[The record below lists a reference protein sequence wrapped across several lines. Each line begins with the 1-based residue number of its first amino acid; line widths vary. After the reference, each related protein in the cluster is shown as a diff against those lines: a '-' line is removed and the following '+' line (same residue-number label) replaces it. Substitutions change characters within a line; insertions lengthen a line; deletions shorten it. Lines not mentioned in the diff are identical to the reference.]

1 MKQLK
6 RKRKSNFSV
15 QETQT
20 LLKEIK
26 KRRDIIFSKQLNT
39 TINEMK
45 RKAWE
50 EIAEC
55 VNALGEGE
63 QRTGTEVK
71 RRYLD
76 WRALVKRKRLNSDVK
91 LGGSAFHLPLSD
103 LDDSINDDTDDKPSV
118 LTSESSLEWKNVAD
132 VREASESMTEIKVEE
147 EEDPQGFE
155 AVESVTPTQMYQIA
169 STIDSTYLGYFEG
182 PSWKKRVSHPCL
194 GIQLNARQN
203 RILYN
208 KTPSDEQFEIE
219 EEDEMLSTV
228 LPDSREENDLPEE
241 FPRIEEFGTLS
252 SIARIPYK
260 ESHLLVTL
268 EKQKLELE
276 RQRLS
281 IEAERLQVEKERLQ
295 IERERLRHLDMEHER
310 LQLEKERLQIER
322 EKLRLQVMHAEK
334 PNLENDF
341 AQSEKT
347 VLQPL
352 DIEAEKLKLEREHLQ
367 LEKER
372 LQLLKFE
379 FEKLHIEK
387 ERLQDALHLTF
398 KHIPA
403 SCVACDLQ
411 DSQIHSATT
420 FDGIKEKTNTL
431 VPVAGS
437 CLC

>member
-26 KRRDIIFSKQLNT
+26 KRRDVIFSKQLNT

-45 RKAWE
+45 RKAWD

-55 VNALGEGE
+55 VNSLGEGE

-76 WRALVKRKRLNSDVK
+76 WRALVKRKRLNADLK
-91 LGGSAFHLPLSD
+91 LGSSGFHMPLSD
-103 LDDSINDDTDDKPSV
+103 LDDSINDDMDDKPSV
-118 LTSESSLEWKNVAD
+118 LTSESSLEWKNVPD
-132 VREASESMTEIKVEE
+132 IREATESMAEIKVEE
-147 EEDPQGFE
+147 EEEPQSFE
-155 AVESVTPTQMYQIA
+155 
-169 STIDSTYLGYFEG
+169 
-182 PSWKKRVSHPCL
+182 
-194 GIQLNARQN
+194 
-203 RILYN
+203 
-208 KTPSDEQFEIE
+208 FEIE

-260 ESHLLVTL
+260 DSHLLVTL

-341 AQSEKT
+341 NQAEKH

-379 FEKLHIEK
+379 SEKLHIEK
-387 ERLQDALHLTF
+387 ERLQVEKERLRIQREGHL
-398 KHIPA
+398 
-403 SCVACDLQ
+403 Q
-411 DSQIHSATT
+411 
-420 FDGIKEKTNTL
+420 
-431 VPVAGS
+431 
-437 CLC
+437 

>member
-1 MKQLK
+1 MTLQPSMMKQLK

-20 LLKEIK
+20 LLTEIK
-26 KRRDIIFSKQLNT
+26 KRREVIFSKQLNT

-76 WRALVKRKRLNSDVK
+76 WRSLIKRKTLNSDVK
-91 LGGSAFHLPLSD
+91 LGSSGMHLPLSD
-103 LDDSINDDTDDKPSV
+103 LDSIIDDTDDKPSV
-118 LTSESSLEWKNVAD
+118 LTNDSSLEWKNVQD
-132 VREASESMTEIKVEE
+132 ASDSTAEIKVEE
-147 EEDPQGFE
+147 DEHQNFE
-155 AVESVTPTQMYQIA
+155 
-169 STIDSTYLGYFEG
+169 FEM
-182 PSWKKRVSHPCL
+182 
-194 GIQLNARQN
+194 
-203 RILYN
+203 
-208 KTPSDEQFEIE
+208 
-219 EEDEMLSTV
+219 EEDEMLSAV

-260 ESHLLVTL
+260 DSHLLITL

-310 LQLEKERLQIER
+310 LQVEKERLQIER

-334 PNLENDF
+334 ANMENDF
-341 AQSEKT
+341 ASAEKN

-379 FEKLHIEK
+379 SEKLHIEK
-387 ERLQDALHLTF
+387 ERLQVEKERLRIQREGGHL
-398 KHIPA
+398 
-403 SCVACDLQ
+403 Q
-411 DSQIHSATT
+411 
-420 FDGIKEKTNTL
+420 
-431 VPVAGS
+431 
-437 CLC
+437 

>member
-26 KRRDIIFSKQLNT
+26 KRRDVIFSKQLNT

-55 VNALGEGE
+55 VNSLGEGE

-91 LGGSAFHLPLSD
+91 LGNSGFHLPLSD
-103 LDDSINDDTDDKPSV
+103 LDDSINDDMDDKPSV
-118 LTSESSLEWKNVAD
+118 LTSESSLEWKNVSD
-132 VREASESMTEIKVEE
+132 VREANESMAEIKVEE
-147 EEDPQGFE
+147 EEEPQSFE
-155 AVESVTPTQMYQIA
+155 
-169 STIDSTYLGYFEG
+169 
-182 PSWKKRVSHPCL
+182 
-194 GIQLNARQN
+194 
-203 RILYN
+203 
-208 KTPSDEQFEIE
+208 FEIE

-252 SIARIPYK
+252 SITRIPYK
-260 ESHLLVTL
+260 DSHLLVTL

-276 RQRLS
+276 RQRLN
-281 IEAERLQVEKERLQ
+281 IEVERLQVEKERLQ

-341 AQSEKT
+341 AQAEKT

-379 FEKLHIEK
+379 SEKLHIEK
-387 ERLQDALHLTF
+387 ERLQVEKERLRIQREGHL
-398 KHIPA
+398 
-403 SCVACDLQ
+403 Q
-411 DSQIHSATT
+411 
-420 FDGIKEKTNTL
+420 
-431 VPVAGS
+431 
-437 CLC
+437 

>member
-1 MKQLK
+1 MTLQPSMMKQLK

-20 LLKEIK
+20 LLTEIK
-26 KRRDIIFSKQLNT
+26 KRREVIFSKQLNT

-76 WRALVKRKRLNSDVK
+76 WRSLIKRKSLNSDLK
-91 LGGSAFHLPLSD
+91 IGNSGMHLPLSD
-103 LDDSINDDTDDKPSV
+103 LDSIIDDTDDKPTG
-118 LTSESSLEWKNVAD
+118 LTNDSSLEWKSGPD
-132 VREASESMTEIKVEE
+132 VREANESMTEIKVEE
-147 EEDPQGFE
+147 EEPQ
-155 AVESVTPTQMYQIA
+155 S
-169 STIDSTYLGYFEG
+169 FEG
-182 PSWKKRVSHPCL
+182 PSWKKKISHPCF
-194 GIQLNARQN
+194 GIQFNSRQN
-203 RILYN
+203 RIVYN
-208 KTPSDEQFEIE
+208 QTPSEEKFEM
-219 EEDEMLSTV
+219 EEDEMLSNV

-241 FPRIEEFGTLS
+241 FPRIEEFGSLS
-252 SIARIPYK
+252 SISRIPYK
-260 ESHLLVTL
+260 DSHLLINL
-268 EKQKLELE
+268 EKQKLEME

-334 PNLENDF
+334 TNLENDF
-341 AQSEKT
+341 VQAEKS
-347 VLQPL
+347 VLQPF

-379 FEKLHIEK
+379 SEKLHIEK
-387 ERLQDALHLTF
+387 ERLQVEKERLRIQREGHL
-398 KHIPA
+398 
-403 SCVACDLQ
+403 Q
-411 DSQIHSATT
+411 
-420 FDGIKEKTNTL
+420 
-431 VPVAGS
+431 
-437 CLC
+437 

>member
-76 WRALVKRKRLNSDVK
+76 WRALVKRKMLNSDVK
-91 LGGSAFHLPLSD
+91 LGSSGFHLPLSDLD
-103 LDDSINDDTDDKPSV
+103 LDDSINDDTDDKPSL
-118 LTSESSLEWKNVAD
+118 LTSESSLEWKNVSD
-132 VREASESMTEIKVEE
+132 VREVSESMAEIKVEE
-147 EEDPQGFE
+147 EESQ
-155 AVESVTPTQMYQIA
+155 S
-169 STIDSTYLGYFEG
+169 FEG
-182 PSWKKRVSHPCL
+182 PSWKKRAPHPCL
-194 GIQLNARQN
+194 GMQMNSRQN

-208 KTPSDEQFEIE
+208 KTPSDDQFEIE

-260 ESHLLVTL
+260 DSHLLVTL

-276 RQRLS
+276 RQRLN

-322 EKLRLQVMHAEK
+322 EKLRLQVMHVEK

-341 AQSEKT
+341 AQVEKT

-379 FEKLHIEK
+379 SEKLHIEK
-387 ERLQDALHLTF
+387 ERLQ
-398 KHIPA
+398 
-403 SCVACDLQ
+403 VE
-411 DSQIHSATT
+411 
-420 FDGIKEKTNTL
+420 KERL
-431 VPVAGS
+431 RIQREGHMQ
-437 CLC
+437 

>member
-1 MKQLK
+1 MTLQPSIMKQLK

-20 LLKEIK
+20 LLTEIK
-26 KRRDIIFSKQLNT
+26 KRRDVIFSKQLNT

-76 WRALVKRKRLNSDVK
+76 WRSLIKRKSLNSDLK
-91 LGGSAFHLPLSD
+91 IGNSGMHLPLSD
-103 LDDSINDDTDDKPSV
+103 LDSIIDDSDDKPSG
-118 LTSESSLEWKNVAD
+118 LTNDSSLEWKNGPD
-132 VREASESMTEIKVEE
+132 VREANESMAEIKVEE
-147 EEDPQGFE
+147 EEEPQ
-155 AVESVTPTQMYQIA
+155 S
-169 STIDSTYLGYFEG
+169 FEG
-182 PSWKKRVSHPCL
+182 PSWKKRISHPCF
-194 GIQLNARQN
+194 GIQFNSRQN
-203 RILYN
+203 RIVYN
-208 KTPSDEQFEIE
+208 QTPSEEKFEM

-260 ESHLLVTL
+260 DSHLLINL
-268 EKQKLELE
+268 EKQKLEME

-334 PNLENDF
+334 ANLENDF
-341 AQSEKT
+341 VPAEKT

-379 FEKLHIEK
+379 SEKLHIEK
-387 ERLQDALHLTF
+387 ERLQVEKERLRIQREGHL
-398 KHIPA
+398 
-403 SCVACDLQ
+403 Q
-411 DSQIHSATT
+411 
-420 FDGIKEKTNTL
+420 
-431 VPVAGS
+431 
-437 CLC
+437 

>member
-26 KRRDIIFSKQLNT
+26 KRRDVIFSKQLNT

-76 WRALVKRKRLNSDVK
+76 WRSLVKRKQLNSDVK
-91 LGGSAFHLPLSD
+91 LGGSTFHLPLSD
-103 LDDSINDDTDDKPSV
+103 LDDSINDDIDDKPSV
-118 LTSESSLEWKNVAD
+118 LTSESSLEWKNVSD
-132 VREASESMTEIKVEE
+132 IREASESMAEIKVEE
-147 EEDPQGFE
+147 EEEPQTFE
-155 AVESVTPTQMYQIA
+155 
-169 STIDSTYLGYFEG
+169 
-182 PSWKKRVSHPCL
+182 
-194 GIQLNARQN
+194 
-203 RILYN
+203 
-208 KTPSDEQFEIE
+208 FEIE

-228 LPDSREENDLPEE
+228 LPDSREEHDLPEE

-260 ESHLLVTL
+260 DSHLLVTL

-295 IERERLRHLDMEHER
+295 IERERLRHIDMEHER

-322 EKLRLQVMHAEK
+322 EKLRLQVMHVEK

-341 AQSEKT
+341 AQAEKT

-352 DIEAEKLKLEREHLQ
+352 DIEAEKVKLEREHLQ

-379 FEKLHIEK
+379 LEKLHIEK
-387 ERLQDALHLTF
+387 ERLQ
-398 KHIPA
+398 
-403 SCVACDLQ
+403 VE
-411 DSQIHSATT
+411 
-420 FDGIKEKTNTL
+420 KERL
-431 VPVAGS
+431 RIQREGHVQ
-437 CLC
+437 

>member
-91 LGGSAFHLPLSD
+91 IGGSAFHLPLSD
-103 LDDSINDDTDDKPSV
+103 LDDSLNDDTDDKPSV
-118 LTSESSLEWKNVAD
+118 LTSESSLEWKNVSD
-132 VREASESMTEIKVEE
+132 IREASESMTEIKVEGD
-147 EEDPQGFE
+147 EDPQSYE
-155 AVESVTPTQMYQIA
+155 
-169 STIDSTYLGYFEG
+169 
-182 PSWKKRVSHPCL
+182 
-194 GIQLNARQN
+194 
-203 RILYN
+203 
-208 KTPSDEQFEIE
+208 FEIE

-228 LPDSREENDLPEE
+228 LPDSREENDLPDE

-252 SIARIPYK
+252 SIARMPYK
-260 ESHLLVTL
+260 DPHLLVTL

-322 EKLRLQVMHAEK
+322 EKLRLQVMHVEK

-341 AQSEKT
+341 TQAEK

-352 DIEAEKLKLEREHLQ
+352 DIEAEKIKLEREHLL

-379 FEKLHIEK
+379 TEKLYIEK
-387 ERLQDALHLTF
+387 ERLQVEKERLKIHREGHL
-398 KHIPA
+398 
-403 SCVACDLQ
+403 Q
-411 DSQIHSATT
+411 
-420 FDGIKEKTNTL
+420 
-431 VPVAGS
+431 
-437 CLC
+437 

>member
-1 MKQLK
+1 MTLQPCTVKQLK

-20 LLKEIK
+20 LLTEIK
-26 KRRDIIFSKQLNT
+26 KRRDVIFSKQLNT

-76 WRALVKRKRLNSDVK
+76 WRSLIKRKSLNSDVK
-91 LGGSAFHLPLSD
+91 LGGSGMHLPLSD
-103 LDDSINDDTDDKPSV
+103 LDSIIDDMDDKPSM
-118 LTSESSLEWKNVAD
+118 LTNDSLEWKNMPD
-132 VREASESMTEIKVEE
+132 VREATESMAEIKVEE
-147 EEDPQGFE
+147 EEPQ
-155 AVESVTPTQMYQIA
+155 S
-169 STIDSTYLGYFEG
+169 FEG
-182 PSWKKRVSHPCL
+182 PSWKKRMSHPCL
-194 GIQLNARQN
+194 GIPFHSRQN
-203 RILYN
+203 RIVYN
-208 KTPSDEQFEIE
+208 QTPSDEQFEM

-260 ESHLLVTL
+260 DSHLLITL

-276 RQRLS
+276 RQRLN

-295 IERERLRHLDMEHER
+295 VERERLRHLDMEHER
-310 LQLEKERLQIER
+310 LQVEKERLQIER
-322 EKLRLQVMHAEK
+322 EKLRLQVIQAEKANMESEFVPAEK
-334 PNLENDF
+334 P
-341 AQSEKT
+341 

-379 FEKLHIEK
+379 SEKLHIEK
-387 ERLQDALHLTF
+387 ERLQVEKERLRIQREGHL
-398 KHIPA
+398 
-403 SCVACDLQ
+403 Q
-411 DSQIHSATT
+411 
-420 FDGIKEKTNTL
+420 
-431 VPVAGS
+431 
-437 CLC
+437 

>member
-76 WRALVKRKRLNSDVK
+76 WRALVKRKRLNADLK
-91 LGGSAFHLPLSD
+91 LGGSTFHLPLSD

-118 LTSESSLEWKNVAD
+118 LTSESSLEWKNVTD
-132 VREASESMTEIKVEE
+132 VREASESMNEIKEEE
-147 EEDPQGFE
+147 EEDPQ
-155 AVESVTPTQMYQIA
+155 S
-169 STIDSTYLGYFEG
+169 FEG

-219 EEDEMLSTV
+219 EEEEEDEMLSTV
-228 LPDSREENDLPEE
+228 LPDSREENELPEE

-260 ESHLLVTL
+260 DSHLLVTL

-322 EKLRLQVMHAEK
+322 EKLRLQVMHVEK

-341 AQSEKT
+341 AQPEKT

-387 ERLQDALHLTF
+387 ERLQDSLHLAFT
-398 KHIPA
+398 HCTA
-403 SCVACDLQ
+403 SCVACDLR
-411 DSQIHSATT
+411 DSKIHSETT
-420 FDGIKEKTNTL
+420 FDGIKEKTSTL
-431 VPVAGS
+431 VPGS
-437 CLC
+437 

>member
-1 MKQLK
+1 MTLQPSMIKQLK

-20 LLKEIK
+20 LLTEIK
-26 KRRDIIFSKQLNT
+26 KRRDVIFSKQLNT

-76 WRALVKRKRLNSDVK
+76 WRSLIKRKSLNSDLK
-91 LGGSAFHLPLSD
+91 IGNSGMTLPLSD
-103 LDDSINDDTDDKPSV
+103 LDSIIDDSDEKPSG
-118 LTSESSLEWKNVAD
+118 LMNDSSLEWKNGPD
-132 VREASESMTEIKVEE
+132 VREANESMTEIKVEE
-147 EEDPQGFE
+147 EEEPQ
-155 AVESVTPTQMYQIA
+155 S
-169 STIDSTYLGYFEG
+169 FEG
-182 PSWKKRVSHPCL
+182 PSWKKRISHPCF
-194 GIQLNARQN
+194 GIQFNSRQN
-203 RILYN
+203 RIVYN
-208 KTPSDEQFEIE
+208 QTSSEEKFEM

-260 ESHLLVTL
+260 DSQLLISL
-268 EKQKLELE
+268 EKQKLEME

-334 PNLENDF
+334 ANLENDF
-341 AQSEKT
+341 VPAEKT
-347 VLQPL
+347 ILQPL

-379 FEKLHIEK
+379 SEKLHIEK
-387 ERLQDALHLTF
+387 ERLQVEKERLRIQREGHL
-398 KHIPA
+398 
-403 SCVACDLQ
+403 Q
-411 DSQIHSATT
+411 
-420 FDGIKEKTNTL
+420 
-431 VPVAGS
+431 
-437 CLC
+437 

>member
-1 MKQLK
+1 MTLQPSMMKQLK

-20 LLKEIK
+20 LLTEIK
-26 KRRDIIFSKQLNT
+26 KRRDVIFSKQLNT

-76 WRALVKRKRLNSDVK
+76 WRSLIKRKSLNSDLK
-91 LGGSAFHLPLSD
+91 LGNSGMHLPLSD
-103 LDDSINDDTDDKPSV
+103 LDSIIDDSDDKPSG
-118 LTSESSLEWKNVAD
+118 LTNDSSLEWKNGTD
-132 VREASESMTEIKVEE
+132 VREANESMADIKVEE
-147 EEDPQGFE
+147 EEEPQNFE
-155 AVESVTPTQMYQIA
+155 
-169 STIDSTYLGYFEG
+169 FEM
-182 PSWKKRVSHPCL
+182 
-194 GIQLNARQN
+194 
-203 RILYN
+203 
-208 KTPSDEQFEIE
+208 

-260 ESHLLVTL
+260 DSHLLINL
-268 EKQKLELE
+268 EKQKLEME
-276 RQRLS
+276 RQRLT

-334 PNLENDF
+334 ANLENDF
-341 AQSEKT
+341 VPSEKT

-379 FEKLHIEK
+379 SEKLHIEK
-387 ERLQDALHLTF
+387 ERLQVEKERLRIQRDGHL
-398 KHIPA
+398 
-403 SCVACDLQ
+403 Q
-411 DSQIHSATT
+411 
-420 FDGIKEKTNTL
+420 
-431 VPVAGS
+431 
-437 CLC
+437 

>member
-1 MKQLK
+1 MTLQPSIMKQLK

-20 LLKEIK
+20 LLTEIK
-26 KRRDIIFSKQLNT
+26 KRRDVIFSKQLNT

-76 WRALVKRKRLNSDVK
+76 WRSLIKRKSLNSDVK
-91 LGGSAFHLPLSD
+91 LGGSGMHLPLSD
-103 LDDSINDDTDDKPSV
+103 LDSIIDDTDDKPSV
-118 LTSESSLEWKNVAD
+118 LISESSLEWKNVSD
-132 VREASESMTEIKVEE
+132 VRDASDSTAEIKVEE
-147 EEDPQGFE
+147 EEHQN
-155 AVESVTPTQMYQIA
+155 
-169 STIDSTYLGYFEG
+169 FEG
-182 PSWKKRVSHPCL
+182 TSWKKRMSHPCL
-194 GIQLNARQN
+194 GIQFNSRQN
-203 RILYN
+203 RIAYN
-208 KTPSDEQFEIE
+208 QTPSDEQFEM
-219 EEDEMLSTV
+219 EEDEMLSAV

-260 ESHLLVTL
+260 DSHLLITL

-310 LQLEKERLQIER
+310 LQVEKERLQIER

-334 PNLENDF
+334 ANMENDF
-341 AQSEKT
+341 APAEKT

-379 FEKLHIEK
+379 SEKLHIEK
-387 ERLQDALHLTF
+387 ERLQVEKERLRIQREGGHL
-398 KHIPA
+398 
-403 SCVACDLQ
+403 Q
-411 DSQIHSATT
+411 
-420 FDGIKEKTNTL
+420 
-431 VPVAGS
+431 
-437 CLC
+437 

>member
-1 MKQLK
+1 MTLQPSMMKQLK

-20 LLKEIK
+20 LLTEIK
-26 KRRDIIFSKQLNT
+26 KRREVIFSKQLNT

-76 WRALVKRKRLNSDVK
+76 WRSLIKRKTLNSDVK
-91 LGGSAFHLPLSD
+91 LGSSGMHLPLSD
-103 LDDSINDDTDDKPSV
+103 LDSIIDDSDDKPSV
-118 LTSESSLEWKNVAD
+118 LTNDSSLEWKNVQD
-132 VREASESMTEIKVEE
+132 ASDSTAEIKVEE
-147 EEDPQGFE
+147 DEHQNFE
-155 AVESVTPTQMYQIA
+155 
-169 STIDSTYLGYFEG
+169 FEM
-182 PSWKKRVSHPCL
+182 
-194 GIQLNARQN
+194 
-203 RILYN
+203 
-208 KTPSDEQFEIE
+208 
-219 EEDEMLSTV
+219 EEDEMLSAV

-260 ESHLLVTL
+260 DSHLLITL

-310 LQLEKERLQIER
+310 LQVEKERLQIER

-334 PNLENDF
+334 ANMENDF
-341 AQSEKT
+341 ASAEKN

-379 FEKLHIEK
+379 SEKLHIEK
-387 ERLQDALHLTF
+387 ERLQVEKERLRIQREGGHL
-398 KHIPA
+398 
-403 SCVACDLQ
+403 Q
-411 DSQIHSATT
+411 
-420 FDGIKEKTNTL
+420 
-431 VPVAGS
+431 
-437 CLC
+437 

>member
-26 KRRDIIFSKQLNT
+26 KRRDVIFSKQLNT

-76 WRALVKRKRLNSDVK
+76 WRALIKRKQLNSDVK
-91 LGGSAFHLPLSD
+91 VGSSGFHFALSD

-118 LTSESSLEWKNVAD
+118 FTSESSLEWKNVSE
-132 VREASESMTEIKVEE
+132 VREANESMAEIKVEE
-147 EEDPQGFE
+147 EEYPQSFE
-155 AVESVTPTQMYQIA
+155 
-169 STIDSTYLGYFEG
+169 
-182 PSWKKRVSHPCL
+182 
-194 GIQLNARQN
+194 
-203 RILYN
+203 
-208 KTPSDEQFEIE
+208 FEIE

-228 LPDSREENDLPEE
+228 LPDSREDHELPEE

-260 ESHLLVTL
+260 DSHLLVSL

-276 RQRLS
+276 RQRLN

-334 PNLENDF
+334 LNPENDF
-341 AQSEKT
+341 AQVEKT

-352 DIEAEKLKLEREHLQ
+352 DIENEKLKLEREHLQ

-379 FEKLHIEK
+379 SEKLHIEK
-387 ERLQDALHLTF
+387 ERLQVEKERLRIQREGHL
-398 KHIPA
+398 
-403 SCVACDLQ
+403 Q
-411 DSQIHSATT
+411 
-420 FDGIKEKTNTL
+420 
-431 VPVAGS
+431 
-437 CLC
+437 

>member
-147 EEDPQGFE
+147 EEDPQG
-155 AVESVTPTQMYQIA
+155 
-169 STIDSTYLGYFEG
+169 FEG

-431 VPVAGS
+431 VPVNCKGIHWRQA
-437 CLC
+437 